1 MKDDLKTEE
10 LNEAKNEVYRRV
22 ESEYDKI
29 MDWARQLKGVI
40 NALEAS
46 NEIVQDNERLEE
58 EMNLLRQQ
66 LQDEKDKNT
75 RLEMQLKE
83 MGKMTASVA
92 NNASQEEVLKA
103 LRVFVNKSKRKK
115 LEKRIAVKEMVLELA
130 NANSLMLPED
140 LAASVDSLDDEQP
153 PVEQPQASN
162 VLTEEMA
169 ELFTPETQVIW
180 QRLRD
185 AGFIVADGYALAEGV
200 SANQAAYIADK
211 MAEKFQIKKKWK
223 LFQQLWGIP
232 NMAQLAGSWQQTGKV
247 PPRSQEIDKLME

>member
-1 MKDDLKTEE
+1 
-10 LNEAKNEVYRRV
+10 
-22 ESEYDKI
+22 
-29 MDWARQLKGVI
+29 
-40 NALEAS
+40 
-46 NEIVQDNERLEE
+46 
-58 EMNLLRQQ
+58 
-66 LQDEKDKNT
+66 
-75 RLEMQLKE
+75 
-83 MGKMTASVA
+83 
-92 NNASQEEVLKA
+92 
-103 LRVFVNKSKRKK
+103 
-115 LEKRIAVKEMVLELA
+115 
-130 NANSLMLPED
+130 
-140 LAASVDSLDDEQP
+140 
-153 PVEQPQASN
+153 
-162 VLTEEMA
+162 MA